1 MAKSNSKKVK
11 FKNNTG
17 AQFVETFLTHKE
29 AAEFIVK
36 HRLWDGFWKYG
47 WVSKVLVLVAV
58 LFGLKFIDIIWNWF
72 DRIGSASSGTAI
84 AEMGALIQN
93 VALGGYDFM
102 FSGGIKYIMLFLLEV
117 VIFHIC
123 RRTSEILC
131 NISSDL
137 TLDTFVKAQIRM
149 LKVVFRSYV
158 MEMIFT
164 ILIKIA
170 FNIFGIFEFI
180 EPIFIF
186 GVQCYFMGFL
196 VMDNYVEQFHMNIKE
211 SVQFARQYIG
221 VCLAIGLVLNI
232 LLFVPFIGVIV
243 APALSAVAVSLIM
256 YRISDVH
263 LTPSP
268 LSLEKIPLRERND
281 DYLLDN

>member
-1 MAKSNSKKVK
+1 MSKSNSQKIK
-11 FKNNTG
+11 FKDNTG

-47 WVSKVLVLVAV
+47 WVSKVLIILAI
-58 LFGLKFIDIIWNWF
+58 LFGLKFVDIIWDWF
-72 DRIGSASSGTAI
+72 DRISAADSGAAF
-84 AEMGALIQN
+84 AEMGMLLQN
-93 VALGGYDFM
+93 VALGSYDFL

-158 MEMIFT
+158 MEMVFT
-164 ILIKIA
+164 ALIKVA
-170 FNIFGIFEFI
+170 FNIFGFI
-180 EPIFIF
+180 EFMEPVFIF

-211 SVQFARQYIG
+211 SVRFARQYIG

-232 LLFVPFIGVIV
+232 FLFIPFIGAIA

-256 YRISDVH
+256 YRISDLH
-263 LTPSP
+263 LNQP
-268 LSLEKIPLRERND
+268 LPLDKIPLRETNNN
-281 DYLLDN
+281 YLLDN